1 MKKIFVKTDA
11 ERNVLISKMMSK
23 GWILLEI
30 GNTIEGKYVVFDKD
44 WNIQYNSASTID
56 DKLNIIA
63 EFLGIKE

>member
-11 ERNVLISKMMSK
+11 KRNVLISKMMSK

-30 GNTIEGKYVVFDKD
+30 GDTIEGKYAVFDKD
-44 WNIQYNSASTID
+44 WNIQYNSVSTIN